1 MVLLAQLKASFGLT
15 VDKSLHNDN
24 LVWRSFSPL
33 DLIPRI
39 TWTFFRIIVNFSDSS
54 ERGHWS
60 QQSITKKLY
69 SRSRSDSIWN
79 SSQWK
84 MEMVKFQSSLLW
96 SHFQGAAPTIDPFK
110 GIRKRDDDGWDL
122 KRWQLDRLRSLSRPH
137 WHWQLVTGR
146 GLTVACN
153 VVKRSMATSPANSS
167 ITIRPG
173 LYISLRTSPVFPL
186 RYSYNLFLEGV
197 SPIPIYGRVDI
208 TYSVFTSLFSELGE
222 TDYST
227 LRICLCTMA
236 VPSQY

>member
-1 MVLLAQLKASFGLT
+1 
-15 VDKSLHNDN
+15 
-24 LVWRSFSPL
+24 
-33 DLIPRI
+33 
-39 TWTFFRIIVNFSDSS
+39 
-54 ERGHWS
+54 
-60 QQSITKKLY
+60 
-69 SRSRSDSIWN
+69 
-79 SSQWK
+79 

>member
-39 TWTFFRIIVNFSDSS
+39 TWTFFRIWLI
-54 ERGHWS
+54 RAWS
-60 QQSITKKLY
+60 LITAINYKETLL
-69 SRSRSDSIWN
+69 SRSRSNSIWN

-173 LYISLRTSPVFPL
+173 PYISLRTSPVFPL